1 MQLNLITNTPFINF
15 VAEAMSAPYELRE
28 FLLDKY
34 DDLEDRNFMMLLA
47 CYGLY
52 KLETGKCKTPDAASD
67 WLSDLVSS
75 RGNAKPLTEVE
86 LNAFLAHAVIRKF
99 RNGFEKA

>member
-1 MQLNLITNTPFINF
+1 MHLNLITNTQFINF

-52 KLETGKCKTPDAASD
+52 KLETGKCETAETASQFVAD
-67 WLSDLVSS
+67 LIMSSDNVE
-75 RGNAKPLTEVE
+75 PLTEVE